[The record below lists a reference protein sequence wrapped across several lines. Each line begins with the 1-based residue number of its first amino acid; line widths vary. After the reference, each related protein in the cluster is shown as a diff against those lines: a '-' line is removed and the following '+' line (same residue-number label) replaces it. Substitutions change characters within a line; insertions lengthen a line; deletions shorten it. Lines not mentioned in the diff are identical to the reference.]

1 MQITVAGVARV
12 VGGIGGTLIGGAVG
26 ISLAVGMT
34 AVPLMGLVALGAV
47 FGGFAGAYA
56 GIWIAG
62 LLTDRGGTAAD

>member
-1 MQITVAGVARV
+1 MAITVGGVARV
-12 VGGIGGTLIGGAVG
+12 VGGIAGTFIGGAVG